1 MTRNQVDRV
10 FDYDMLMKDAGL
22 VAADAAALVD
32 GVAKVIDL
40 GGASRIDGAV
50 IIDITV
56 MDVASTDEL
65 YDIIVQGSASSTF
78 ASGVHNLS
86 SLTVGAEAAHATRGD
101 DADLDL
107 IGHYELPFTNEV
119 NGTSYQ
125 YLRLWTVV
133 TGAST
138 GINYIAH
145 LAKKA

>member
-1 MTRNQVDRV
+1 MTRNQVDRA
-10 FDYDMLMKDAGL
+10 FDYEMLMKDAGL
-22 VAADAAALVD
+22 VAADAAALVAAA
-32 GVAKVIDL
+32 AKVINL

-50 IIDITV
+50 IIDVTV
-56 MDVASTDEL
+56 MDVGNDDEL

-78 ASGVHNLS
+78 ATGINNLA
-86 SLTVGAEAAHATRGD
+86 SLTIGSAGGHTTRGS
-101 DADLDL
+101 DASLDL
-107 IGHYELPFTNEV
+107 IGHYELPFTNEQ

-133 TGAST
+133 TGTST